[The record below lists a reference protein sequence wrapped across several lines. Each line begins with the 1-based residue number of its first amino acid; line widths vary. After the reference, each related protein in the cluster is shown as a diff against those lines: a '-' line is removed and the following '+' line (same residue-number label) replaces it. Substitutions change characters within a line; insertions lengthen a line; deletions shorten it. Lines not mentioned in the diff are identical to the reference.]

1 MKKNE
6 KAFVFIII
14 IGLILKLSLVSI
26 GQWILLIGVGLL
38 ANTYFFGFTS
48 LLNNE
53 SYQSFSQNR
62 NFLKNKSPHQFLP
75 PYSIVIIIIGMLFK
89 FNAWP
94 GGNMLIATGLS
105 MLIIGLFFIY
115 RTQNDNKAWKMGAYK
130 RMLIFGI
137 LGLLFYSLP
146 NFYFF
151 EIINR
156 NHPEYIEATKNFY
169 EDPENESYK
178 LKMDVEREK
187 MENGI

>member
-14 IGLILKLSLVSI
+14 IGLILKLSLVSL

-38 ANTYFFGFTS
+38 ANTYFFGFSS

-53 SYQSFSQNR
+53 TYQDFSKNRSFLNT
-62 NFLKNKSPHQFLP
+62 KKPYQFLP
-75 PYSIVIIIIGMLFK
+75 PYSIVIILIGMLFK

-94 GGNMLIATGLS
+94 GGNMLIATGIS
-105 MLIIGLFFIY
+105 MLIIGFFFIY
-115 RTQNDNKAWKMGAYK
+115 KTQDESKSWKIGAYK
-130 RMLIFGI
+130 RMIIFGI
-137 LGLLFYSLP
+137 LGGLFYSLP

-156 NHPEYIEATKNFY
+156 NHPEYIEATKKFY

-178 LKMDVEREK
+178 LKMEEEIEK
-187 MENGI
+187 MEDGI